1 MITKDVINKILNQSI
16 NAPSGSN
23 SQPWEFIVSEN
34 KIQIKYLPEKDHPI
48 LNYKNRG
55 TLIACGAL
63 LENILITSSY
73 YGFDFDV
80 KIFDDFSNNIIAEV
94 ILKEGGKDYFAK
106 DLFEYIKD
114 RTTNRKKFK
123 KEKITAEET
132 NYLFSDVS
140 KYGNFNVYIIE
151 NEKINEAAK
160 YLAFDTYLNFKNK
173 KLHEILFKEIL
184 FDDKK
189 AKEGEQGLYI
199 KTMEFAPPQIP
210 IIKLLKNRKIFEFLD
225 RFGFGKNIYKDSVK
239 MYSACG
245 HLVAITLPDNQK
257 DFINLGRVLE
267 NIWLKATKLNLG
279 MHLITGIIFFWQ
291 QSNFGNGDIFNEEEK
306 KIINESYQ
314 KIKEIFGIKEDL
326 IGLIFRIGKSNP
338 PSAISIKKSPKIYF
352 KDELL

>member
-23 SQPWEFIVSEN
+23 SQPWEFILSGN

-63 LENILITSSY
+63 LENILITASH
-73 YGFDFDV
+73 YGFDFDIH
-80 KIFDDFSNNIIAEV
+80 IFDDFSNNIIAEV

-106 DLFEYIKD
+106 DLFEYIKH

-123 KEKITAEET
+123 KEKIAEEEK

-140 KYGNFNVYIIE
+140 KYGNFNIYIIE

-184 FDDKK
+184 FDARK
-189 AKEGEQGLYI
+189 ASEGEQGLYI
-199 KTMEFAPPQIP
+199 KTMEFSPAQIP

-225 RFGFGKNIYKDSVK
+225 KLGFGKNIYKESVK
-239 MYSACG
+239 MYSACDK
-245 HLVAITLPDNQK
+245 LVAISVLDNQK

-279 MHLITGIIFFWQ
+279 LHLITGILFFWQ
-291 QSNFGNGDIFNEEEK
+291 QVNLGKINVFSEEEK

-314 KIKEIFGIKEDL
+314 KIKEIFGVKENL
-326 IGLIFRIGKSNP
+326 IGIIFRIGKSDP
-338 PSAISIKKSPKIYF
+338 PSAISFKKSPKIYF
-352 KDELL
+352 KNE